1 MLAHSIPFSP
11 EHDADAFA
19 QLPAAPGV
27 FLLRGHDASAEP
39 YVSKT
44 SNLRRKIQRLLAPPE
59 SHSKRLNLRERCA
72 AIEFAATGSDFENLL
87 LLYRTLREVF
97 PKSYG
102 KRMRLNHSALVRIH
116 WENAWPRAYLTNKLS
131 LRGGRSVYFGPF
143 RSRASAESFLN
154 DVLDLFKS
162 RRCTFELHPDPTFP
176 GCVYS
181 EMKMCLAP
189 CFKGCT
195 EAEYLVEMRRVE
207 QFLDDRGAT
216 FLAELATQR
225 ERASE
230 ATDFESAAALHT
242 KIEKAKSA
250 LRLADEIT
258 RRLDR
263 LEALVLQPGTES
275 GSIAAF
281 HFAGCQFEKP
291 FFLATPEAGIQDA
304 LKTYLG
310 QLEDLSPPSP
320 ASALLQMEHLALLK
334 RWYFRGSRTGEIFFR
349 GDDGRWPARKI
360 ANGIARLLGTEE
372 RQKEADSSPSLHSGS
387 E

>member
-11 EHDADAFA
+11 EHDAEAFA

-72 AIEFAATGSDFENLL
+72 SIEFAATGSDFENLL

-131 LRGGRSVYFGPF
+131 LRGGKSVYFGPF
-143 RSRASAESFLN
+143 RSRASAETFLN

-195 EAEYLVEMRRVE
+195 EAEYMAEMRRVE

-216 FLAELATQR
+216 FLAEAATQR

-230 ATDFESAAALHT
+230 ATDFESAAALHA

-250 LRLADEIT
+250 LRMADEIT

-263 LEALVLQPGTES
+263 LEAVIVQPMPEGRS
-275 GSIAAF
+275 VRLF
-281 HFAGCQFEKP
+281 HLAGCQLSKP
-291 FFLATPEAGIQDA
+291 FDMAVPVLTVPDA
-304 LKTYLG
+304 VNTYLG
-310 QLEDLSPPSP
+310 YLEGLPSPSP

-360 ANGIARLLGTEE
+360 ANGIARILGTEE
-372 RQKEADSSPSLHSGS
+372 QEPGSP
-387 E
+387 